1 VSSVEVTRRAFGRL
15 AALSLDIE
23 VDRLVVRALR
33 AAAPE
38 TRRVLVQAGLDAGLC
53 REDTINRAATCFLAS
68 SAFNLSDDLS
78 DDDCDYLPSAPAQ
91 AVVLILHSLFLA
103 GLRDL
108 HLPSDVEAQVLQDLF
123 AAEEAQVLETV
134 STSWNATRLGI
145 VTDGIAG
152 SQWSAYLRIM
162 WAGTRMEHLST
173 DVARNFG
180 RVALLAGD
188 ITTADP
194 RYNTLPRADRRSVLK
209 DALTSLHAL
218 ESVDTQIAQSVVAEC
233 GPVLAE
239 EFADVSVSNTASTS

>member
-1 VSSVEVTRRAFGRL
+1 MRLAFGRL
-15 AALSLDIE
+15 AALRLDIE

-33 AAAPE
+33 AGAPG

-53 REDTINRAATCFLAS
+53 REDTINRAATCFLAF

-78 DDDCDYLPSAPAQ
+78 DGDCDYLPPAPAQ
-91 AVVLILHSLFLA
+91 AVVLILHSLFVA

-108 HLPSDVEAQVLQDLF
+108 HLPPDVEAQVLQDLF
-123 AAEEAQVLETV
+123 AAEEAQVLETI
-134 STSWNATRLGI
+134 STSWDATRLRI

-152 SQWSAYLRIM
+152 SQWSAYLRVM
-162 WAGTRMEHLST
+162 WAGTRMEHLSS

-194 RYNTLPRADRRSVLK
+194 RYNTLPGADRRSVLK
-209 DALTSLHAL
+209 EALTSLHAL
-218 ESVDTQIAQSVVAEC
+218 ELVDIQIAQSVVAEC

-239 EFADVSVSNTASTS
+239 EFADVSASNTASTS